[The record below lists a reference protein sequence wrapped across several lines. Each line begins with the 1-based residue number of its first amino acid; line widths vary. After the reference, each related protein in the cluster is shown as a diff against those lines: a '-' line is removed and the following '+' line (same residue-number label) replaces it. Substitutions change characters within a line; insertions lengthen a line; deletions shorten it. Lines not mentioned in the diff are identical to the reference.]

1 MLTTAQRA
9 SFARAIEPLL
19 IEIPINRYL
28 RISDAKYRDD
38 PLGMGPGSTR
48 FSPTETRRTDKHQS
62 FLVLY
67 LAENLA
73 TALYETVVRHSLDY
87 KMNRALAPSDYAD
100 RVLFTISTTNRR
112 ARVTLLDLTSNNALH
127 YGIPGHVLQHPEH
140 NDGQDFAELVYDHLP
155 QTHGILY
162 QSWFTGSRC
171 IAIFD
176 RGKDRLVE
184 ETTEDLTRSIVRY
197 ALTDKKID
205 VY

>member
-19 IEIPINRYL
+19 IETPINRYL
-28 RISDAKYRDD
+28 RISDAKHRDD
-38 PLGMGPGSTR
+38 ALGMGPGSTR
-48 FSPTETRRTDKHQS
+48 FSPTEARSADKHRS

-73 TALYETVVRHSLDY
+73 TALYETVVRHGLDY
-87 KMNRALAPSDYAD
+87 ETSRVLTPPDYAD
-100 RVLFTISTTNRR
+100 RVLFTISTIDRR
-112 ARVTLLDLTSNNALH
+112 TRVTLLDLTNENALH
-127 YGIPGHVLQHPEH
+127 HGVPGNVLKHPEH
-140 NDGQDFAELVYDHLP
+140 DDGQEFAELVYDHLP
-155 QTHGILY
+155 QAHGILY

-176 RGKDRLVE
+176 RGKHRLVA
-184 ETTEDLTRSIVRY
+184 ETTEDLTHSLVRY
-197 ALTDKKID
+197 ALRDSKID